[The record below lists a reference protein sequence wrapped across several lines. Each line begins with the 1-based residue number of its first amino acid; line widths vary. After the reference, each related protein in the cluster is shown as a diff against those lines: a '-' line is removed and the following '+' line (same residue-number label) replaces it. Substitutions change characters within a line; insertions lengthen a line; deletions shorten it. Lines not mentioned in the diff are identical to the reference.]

1 MVVDTGLMEDP
12 QEPTHA
18 HIGEYAYNR
27 TEYDDMRADSSSVL
41 LLAIGIL
48 GIVALNCGFR
58 LYRGFCMRIREE
70 RGNRRYIRTSETL
83 VSRIIDVSEPSDMEV
98 MGMCPIC
105 LEPLAETN
113 PEDPSEDLRE
123 DLREELTEEPHT
135 AIKLKCGHVFHRGCL
150 QEWLQKNMTCPIC
163 RTPV

>member
-12 QEPTHA
+12 QEPTHV
-18 HIGEYAYNR
+18 HIGEYSYNN
-27 TEYDDMRADSSSVL
+27 TEYDDMKADSSSVL

-58 LYRGFCMRIREE
+58 LYRGFCMRIREG
-70 RGNRRYIRTSETL
+70 RGSRRYIRSQETL
-83 VSRIIDVSEPSDMEV
+83 VSRIIDVSEPSDIDI

-105 LEPLAETN
+105 LEPLAGTD
-113 PEDPSEDLRE
+113 PEDPSRDLQ
-123 DLREELTEEPHT
+123 EEITEEPYM
-135 AIKLKCGHVFHRGCL
+135 AIKLKCGHVFHRACL

>member
-1 MVVDTGLMEDP
+1 MIVDTGLMEDP
-12 QEPTHA
+12 QEPAHV

-27 TEYDDMRADSSSVL
+27 TEYDDDMRADSSSVL

-70 RGNRRYIRTSETL
+70 RGNRRYIRTQETL
-83 VSRIIDVSEPSDMEV
+83 VSRIIDVSEPSDIEV

-105 LEPLAETN
+105 LEPLAETD
-113 PEDPSEDLRE
+113 PEDPSEDIT
-123 DLREELTEEPHT
+123 EELTKEPHT
-135 AIKLKCGHVFHRGCL
+135 AIKLKCGHVFHRACL
-150 QEWLQKNMTCPIC
+150 QEWLQKNLTCPIC

>member
-1 MVVDTGLMEDP
+1 MIVDTGLMEDP

-41 LLAIGIL
+41 LMATGIL

-70 RGNRRYIRTSETL
+70 RGNRRYIRTQETL
-83 VSRIIDVSEPSDMEV
+83 VSRIIDVSEPSDIEV

-105 LEPLAETN
+105 LEPLAETD
-113 PEDPSEDLRE
+113 PEDPSEDLT
-123 DLREELTEEPHT
+123 EELTKAPHT
-135 AIKLKCGHVFHRGCL
+135 AIKLKCGHVFHRACL
-150 QEWLQKNMTCPIC
+150 QEWLQKNLTCPIC